1 MRHTVG
7 NRTTLFYKGERKG
20 KMRDGGK
27 VPAAAELFGEMRKIF
42 RLDLCV
48 FFIGRFRADS
58 PMLPVNG
65 IYGGENKR
73 WAQDIVFFFCNCLLI
88 LKMKHMYF

>member
-1 MRHTVG
+1 
-7 NRTTLFYKGERKG
+7 
-20 KMRDGGK
+20 MRDGGK

-58 PMLPVNG
+58 RVFPADG
-65 IYGGENKR
+65 ICGGGEEKE
-73 WAQDIVFFFCNCLLI
+73 AQDIVFFFCDRLLV